1 MNAWY
6 DDPARAELKT
16 TKEAEIVAAEEAEV
30 ARIAKEKADAEQ
42 KKIDDAAADAAA
54 AAGTGTGTTDTD
66 NPKVTSGNVTD
77 VTVKVT
83 SSDDDGLGAG
93 AIVGIILAVLIVVA
107 VVVALVL
114 FRKKLPC
121 FKNQMAVQ
129 SKADPDSSMKTPIN
143 NNNKGTKQVSFSDSA
158 KNDLEKANS
167 GSTPAPTANVELAN
181 NIATLQQPKGNFAEE
196 KPVEQFSTLPAV
208 GAIVE
213 EPAKIGKF
221 DSKSTERREDEN
233 RTEDVTSPPQESF
246 DHKTPMVQA
255 SGKIEAKDAV
265 TIDHP
270 VQSEQDEQI
279 L

>member
-1 MNAWY
+1 VKEDDQLKLEKIILHSSSLNDYQVEIGTTTQASEGINYVDIRFGPSINEDKVGELTPYAYNTFYGFETQVNIDKGEKVDDEFVPENETRSVANVRVYQGNRDCMNAWY
-6 DDPARAELKT
+6 DDPARVELKT

-54 AAGTGTGTTDTD
+54 AAAGTGTGTGTTDTD

-121 FKNQMAVQ
+121 FKN
-129 SKADPDSSMKTPIN
+129 
-143 NNNKGTKQVSFSDSA
+143 
-158 KNDLEKANS
+158 
-167 GSTPAPTANVELAN
+167 
-181 NIATLQQPKGNFAEE
+181 
-196 KPVEQFSTLPAV
+196 
-208 GAIVE
+208 
-213 EPAKIGKF
+213 
-221 DSKSTERREDEN
+221 
-233 RTEDVTSPPQESF
+233 
-246 DHKTPMVQA
+246 
-255 SGKIEAKDAV
+255 
-265 TIDHP
+265 
-270 VQSEQDEQI
+270 
-279 L
+279 